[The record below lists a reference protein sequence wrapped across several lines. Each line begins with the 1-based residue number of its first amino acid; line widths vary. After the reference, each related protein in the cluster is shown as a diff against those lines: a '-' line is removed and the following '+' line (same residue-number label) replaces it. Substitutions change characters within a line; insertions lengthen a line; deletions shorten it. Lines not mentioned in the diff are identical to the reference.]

1 MANGA
6 PRSYRGY
13 YFLIAIAIVALDQL
27 TKMLIARNVPLNR
40 GVTVIPGFFSLTH
53 VLNRGAAFSM
63 FANSSS
69 WAPKVLIVFSCI
81 VLVAIFTA
89 LWRGT
94 QGFTAT
100 NLALSLIMGGATGN
114 LIDRLRLGSV
124 VDFLA
129 FRLGSYYWPDFNA
142 ADSAIVIGSLL
153 LVVELFF
160 FDKQPAA

>member
-1 MANGA
+1 MANA
-6 PRSYRGY
+6 QRRFYRKY
-13 YFLIAIAIVALDQL
+13 YFLIAIAIVLLDQL
-27 TKMLIARNVPLNR
+27 TKALIVRNIPLNHS
-40 GVTVIPGFFSLTH
+40 VPVIPGFFSLTH

-63 FANSSS
+63 FANSSA
-69 WAPKVLIVFSCI
+69 WAPNALIVFSCI

-100 NLALSLIMGGATGN
+100 NLALSLIMGGAMGN

-160 FDKQPAA
+160 SHKQPAT